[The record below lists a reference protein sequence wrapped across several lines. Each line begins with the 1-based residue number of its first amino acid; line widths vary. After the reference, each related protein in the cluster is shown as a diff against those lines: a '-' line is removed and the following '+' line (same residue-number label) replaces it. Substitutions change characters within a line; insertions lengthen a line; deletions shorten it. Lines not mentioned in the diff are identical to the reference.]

1 MSRVKH
7 RPLKEVAK
15 EILKK
20 YKEHEELMIRL
31 LSKNEY
37 LRQRDLKVLEIEIG
51 MYSNEIERASA
62 ESVRHGHWMEEVDPE
77 EDCWNEEVVTC
88 SCCNEQIRVHET
100 DNTYFL
106 PTRKTL
112 KYCPNCGARMDEE

>member
-51 MYSNEIERASA
+51 MYENEIERASA
-62 ESVRHGHWMEEVDPE
+62 ESVSHGKWIVAPFTFLFKDVYS
-77 EDCWNEEVVTC
+77 DTQIVCN
-88 SCCNEQIRVHET
+88 CCKCVFDTLDNDT
-100 DNTYFL
+100 DRF
-106 PTRKTL
+106 
-112 KYCPNCGARMDEE
+112 KYYPNCGARMDEE